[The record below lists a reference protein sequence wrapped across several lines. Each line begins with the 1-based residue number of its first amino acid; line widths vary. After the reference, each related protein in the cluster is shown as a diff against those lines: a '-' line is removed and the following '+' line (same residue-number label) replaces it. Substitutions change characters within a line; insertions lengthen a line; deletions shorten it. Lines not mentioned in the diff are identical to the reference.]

1 MEVVSLLKL
10 LEGDHVGQ
18 VDLVI
23 WGEVLHQVLAGALI
37 VVLMDTGLETARL
50 GTGRT
55 SVTAVG
61 IVAMLKETA
70 KAVPRN

>member
-70 KAVPRN
+70 KTVPRN